1 MRDTADGC
9 SQRTAKMQPVVVGV
23 VKWASRYVTVEPLMF
38 LFYVATTIST
48 VVTQNLM
55 IYKACWPDAQ
65 PEEMGQQC
73 PDEQA
78 AQAHVSGIA
87 TWKPFLQFLLPAVA
101 VAFAGPWSDRRGRRR
116 PLLLIPMVGQVL
128 ADVTLGASVLLW
140 RQWTPTL
147 VAIAETLPT
156 AVAGGRGVL
165 AVGVTSYLAD
175 VTSTEERTARMGVLM
190 ACVFV
195 GTPVGS
201 SLAGV
206 SNRALGFLG
215 SFALCAAV
223 NLLALVYAAVR
234 LREPRAL
241 QPAATD
247 GLRGVLRLLARP
259 RLLVLVASTFFIMGP
274 MTGEYSVLYL
284 FARYK
289 FGWSEVDYS
298 LYAAFKMILICG
310 GSVLT
315 VLLLCRVL
323 KLEDSLIGLVS
334 CLTQFVASLLYLVV
348 SRSWEMYLVPIAEL
362 LHGASMAV
370 QKSIGSKI
378 VAPTDMGKLSA
389 LYSLSEAVVP
399 LAIIPL
405 YNLVYQHTFSS
416 FPSAFFLTSAVLT
429 APALLMFIWMYV
441 EYRKNYAKETQKDN
455 TGEQPIAAVNQSF
468 EPNESASPV
477 NGADPG
483 SCECKPRD
491 IDVERG
497 CSNDSEV
504 PLDTTHRQGEIKEED
519 SQQTKRQDTT
529 NCHKQPTH
537 SNQMN

>member
-1 MRDTADGC
+1 
-9 SQRTAKMQPVVVGV
+9 MQPVVVGA

-38 LFYVATTIST
+38 LYYVATTIST

-55 IYKACWPDAQ
+55 IYKTCWPDAQ

-78 AQAHVSGIA
+78 AQAHVSSIA

-128 ADVTLGASVLLW
+128 ADVAVGASVLVW

-147 VAIAETLPT
+147 VAIAETLPA
-156 AVAGGRGVL
+156 AVAGGR
-165 AVGVTSYLAD
+165 
-175 VTSTEERTARMGVLM
+175 
-190 ACVFV
+190 
-195 GTPVGS
+195 
-201 SLAGV
+201 
-206 SNRALGFLG
+206 
-215 SFALCAAV
+215 
-223 NLLALVYAAVR
+223 
-234 LREPRAL
+234 
-241 QPAATD
+241 
-247 GLRGVLRLLARP
+247 
-259 RLLVLVASTFFIMGP
+259 
-274 MTGEYSVLYL
+274 GEYSVLYL

-455 TGEQPIAAVNQSF
+455 TGEQPIAAVNHSF

-483 SCECKPRD
+483 NCECKPRD